1 MKSQMQNFLN
11 ANYHTH
17 TTRCKHA
24 YGSEREYIEAAIAL
38 GIKILGFSDHI
49 PCPYKNGFVSGI
61 RMDMEEAPEYVSTL
75 RSLGEEYKNDIR
87 IYVGFEAEY
96 VPKFYREQMDM
107 CDLLGIDY
115 LIMGQHF
122 LGSEDVGP
130 YTGTPTEDEERVR
143 DYVDTVLEG
152 MRTGS
157 YCCLAHP
164 DILNFQGLDSIY
176 EWEMTRL
183 CKELK
188 NMDIPLE
195 LNLLG
200 ISQNKQYPAERFW
213 KIVSEIGNE
222 VVMGLDA
229 HCVEHLMDVESYKK
243 GKKLVEKYH
252 LNIIDELKIK
262 N

>member
-1 MKSQMQNFLN
+1 MQEFLK

-24 YGSEREYIEAAIAL
+24 YGSEREYIEAAIAV
-38 GIKILGFSDHI
+38 GIKTLGFSDHI

-61 RMDMEEAPEYVSTL
+61 RMDMGAASEYVSTL
-75 RSLGEEYKNDIR
+75 RRLGEEYKNDIK

-96 VPKFYREQMDM
+96 IPKFYREQMDL
-107 CDLLGIDY
+107 CDSLAIDY

-130 YTGTPTEDEERVR
+130 YTGTPTDDESRVR

-152 MRTGS
+152 MNTGS

-164 DILNFQGLDSIY
+164 DILNYQGLDSIY

-183 CKELK
+183 CRELK
-188 NMDIPLE
+188 KMKIPLE

-222 VVMGLDA
+222 VILGLDA
-229 HCVEHLMDVESYKK
+229 HCVEHLMDVESYQK
-243 GKKLVEKYH
+243 GKKMAEKYH

>member
-1 MKSQMQNFLN
+1 MQEFLK

-24 YGSEREYIEAAIAL
+24 YGSEREYIEAAIAV
-38 GIKILGFSDHI
+38 GIKTLGFSDHI

-61 RMDMEEAPEYVSTL
+61 RMDMGEASEYVSTL
-75 RSLGEEYKNDIR
+75 RRLGEEYKNDIK

-96 VPKFYREQMDM
+96 IPKFYREQMDL
-107 CDLLGIDY
+107 CASLGIDY

-130 YTGTPTEDEERVR
+130 YTGTPTDDESRVR

-152 MRTGS
+152 MNTGS

-164 DILNFQGLDSIY
+164 DILNYQGLDSIY

-183 CKELK
+183 CRELK
-188 NMDIPLE
+188 KMKIPLE

-222 VVMGLDA
+222 VILGLDA
-229 HCVEHLMDVESYKK
+229 HCVEHLMDVESYQK
-243 GKKLVEKYH
+243 GKKMAEKYH
-252 LNIIDELKIK
+252 LNIIEELEMG

>member
-1 MKSQMQNFLN
+1 MQEFLK

-38 GIKILGFSDHI
+38 GIKTLGFSDHI

-75 RSLGEEYKNDIR
+75 RRLGEEYKNDIR
-87 IYVGFEAEY
+87 ICVGFEAEY
-96 VPKFYREQMDM
+96 VPKFYREQMDL
-107 CDLLGIDY
+107 CDALGIDY

-130 YTGTPTEDEERVR
+130 YTGTLTDDEGRVR

-152 MRTGS
+152 MHTGS

-164 DILNFQGLDSIY
+164 DILNYQGMDSIY

-188 NMDIPLE
+188 NMNIPLE

-222 VVMGLDA
+222 VILGLDA
-229 HCVEHLMDVESYKK
+229 HCVEHLMDVESYHK
-243 GKKLVEKYH
+243 GKEIAEKYH
-252 LNIIDELKIK
+252 LNIIEELKRD

>member
-1 MKSQMQNFLN
+1 MQEFLK

-24 YGSEREYIEAAIAL
+24 YGSEREYIEAAIAV
-38 GIKILGFSDHI
+38 GIKTLGFSDHI

-61 RMDMEEAPEYVSTL
+61 RMDMGEASEYVSTL
-75 RSLGEEYKNDIR
+75 RRLGEEYKNDIK

-96 VPKFYREQMDM
+96 IPKFYREQMDL
-107 CDLLGIDY
+107 CDSLGIDY

-130 YTGTPTEDEERVR
+130 YTGTPTDDESRVR

-152 MRTGS
+152 MNTGS

-164 DILNFQGLDSIY
+164 DILNYQGLDSIY

-183 CKELK
+183 CRELK
-188 NMDIPLE
+188 KMKIPLE

-222 VVMGLDA
+222 VILGLDA
-229 HCVEHLMDVESYKK
+229 HCVEHLMDVESYQK
-243 GKKLVEKYH
+243 GKEMARKYH
-252 LNIIDELKIK
+252 LNIIEGLKI
-262 N
+262 NN

>member
-1 MKSQMQNFLN
+1 MQEFLK

-38 GIKILGFSDHI
+38 GIKTLGFSDHI

-61 RMDMEEAPEYVSTL
+61 RMDMEEASEYISTL
-75 RSLGEEYKNDIR
+75 RRLGEEYKNEIK

-96 VPKFYREQMDM
+96 IPKFYREQMDL
-107 CDLLGIDY
+107 CDSMGIDY

-130 YTGTPTEDEERVR
+130 YTGTPTDDESRVR

-152 MRTGS
+152 MNTGS

-164 DILNFQGLDSIY
+164 DILNYQGLDSIY

-183 CKELK
+183 CRELK
-188 NMDIPLE
+188 KMKIPLE

-222 VVMGLDA
+222 VVFGLDA
-229 HCVEHLMDVESYKK
+229 HCVEHLIDVESYQM
-243 GKKLVEKYH
+243 GKEMAEKYH
-252 LNIIDELKIK
+252 LNIIGELEM
-262 N
+262 NN

>member
-1 MKSQMQNFLN
+1 MQEFLK

-38 GIKILGFSDHI
+38 GIKTLGFSDHI

-61 RMDMEEAPEYVSTL
+61 RMDMGEASEYVSTL
-75 RSLGEEYKNDIR
+75 RRLGEEYKNDIK

-96 VPKFYREQMDM
+96 IPKFYREQMDL
-107 CDLLGIDY
+107 CDSLGIDY

-130 YTGTPTEDEERVR
+130 YTGTPTDDESRVR

-152 MRTGS
+152 MNTGS

-164 DILNFQGLDSIY
+164 DILNYQGLDSIY

-183 CKELK
+183 CRELK
-188 NMDIPLE
+188 KMKIPLE

-222 VVMGLDA
+222 VILGLDA
-229 HCVEHLMDVESYKK
+229 HCVEHLMDVESYQK
-243 GKKLVEKYH
+243 GKEMARKYH
-252 LNIIDELKIK
+252 LNIIEGLKI
-262 N
+262 NN

>member
-1 MKSQMQNFLN
+1 MQEFLK

-61 RMDMEEAPEYVSTL
+61 RMDMGEASEYVSTL
-75 RSLGEEYKNDIR
+75 RRLGEEYKNDIK

-96 VPKFYREQMDM
+96 IPKFYREQMDL
-107 CDLLGIDY
+107 CDSLGIDY

-130 YTGTPTEDEERVR
+130 YTGTPTDDESRVR

-152 MRTGS
+152 MNTGS

-164 DILNFQGLDSIY
+164 DILNYQGLDSIY

-183 CKELK
+183 CRELK
-188 NMDIPLE
+188 KMKIPLE

-222 VVMGLDA
+222 VILGLDA
-229 HCVEHLMDVESYKK
+229 HCVEHLMDVESYQK
-243 GKKLVEKYH
+243 GKEMARKYH
-252 LNIIDELKIK
+252 LNIIEGLKI
-262 N
+262 NN

>member
-1 MKSQMQNFLN
+1 MQEFLK

-24 YGSEREYIEAAIAL
+24 YGSEREYIEAAIAV
-38 GIKILGFSDHI
+38 GIKTLGFSDHI

-61 RMDMEEAPEYVSTL
+61 RMDMGAASEYVSTL
-75 RSLGEEYKNDIR
+75 RRLGEEYKNDIK

-96 VPKFYREQMDM
+96 IPKFYREQMDL
-107 CDLLGIDY
+107 CDSLAIDY

-130 YTGTPTEDEERVR
+130 YTGTPTDDESRVR

-152 MRTGS
+152 MNTGS

-164 DILNFQGLDSIY
+164 DILNYQGLDSIY

-183 CKELK
+183 CRELK
-188 NMDIPLE
+188 KMKIPLE

-222 VVMGLDA
+222 VILGLDA
-229 HCVEHLMDVESYKK
+229 HCVEHLMDVESYQK
-243 GKKLVEKYH
+243 GKEMARKYH
-252 LNIIDELKIK
+252 LNIIEGLKI
-262 N
+262 NN

>member
-1 MKSQMQNFLN
+1 MQEFLK

-24 YGSEREYIEAAIAL
+24 YGSEREYIEAAIAV
-38 GIKILGFSDHI
+38 GIKTLGFSDHI

-61 RMDMEEAPEYVSTL
+61 RMDMGEASEYVSTL
-75 RSLGEEYKNDIR
+75 RRLGEEYKKDIK

-96 VPKFYREQMDM
+96 IPKFYREQMDL
-107 CDLLGIDY
+107 CDSLGIDY

-130 YTGTPTEDEERVR
+130 YTGTPTDDESRVR

-152 MRTGS
+152 MNTGS

-164 DILNFQGLDSIY
+164 DILNYQGLDSIY

-183 CKELK
+183 CRELK
-188 NMDIPLE
+188 KMKIPLE

-222 VVMGLDA
+222 VILGLDA
-229 HCVEHLMDVESYKK
+229 HCVEHLMDVESYQK
-243 GKKLVEKYH
+243 GKEMAGKYH
-252 LNIIDELKIK
+252 LNIIEGLKI
-262 N
+262 NN